1 MTQTR
6 DFSPLQIQLIPMEL
20 SDTVPQAVGKNV
32 GRSSLAGLGPQT
44 GEISDCQILVYPG
57 EPTEI
62 LLQLKNPGNRK
73 LLLNVQIEADF
84 PSQWY
89 RLGMEGY
96 ELPPKSK
103 IEAVLYF
110 QIPGDFFERQE
121 VLGVGESLRLDY
133 RGRIY
138 VYYDEDEIEANRQL
152 SEIADFNLYVRPRS
166 LYLNFL
172 PEFYRE
178 VDFIGRLLKIFEQ
191 AFEPSVQTFDALWA
205 YLNPLTAP
213 ETLLPFVA
221 YWVGWKMNPALPIVR
236 QRHLISKAIEIYRW
250 RGTRKGLRLYLS
262 TVLDLPLDE
271 ELPEAQKHIS
281 IQEVFGR
288 GFIINEVRIDEGAL
302 VGGGKPYHFIVILR
316 PERSHQ
322 IDENLVCQIID
333 QEKPAFCTYELFVE
347 PVN

>member
-1 MTQTR
+1 MNQLR
-6 DFSPLQIQLIPMEL
+6 DFSPLPIQLIPMEL

-32 GRSSLAGLGPQT
+32 ARSPLAGLGT
-44 GEISDCQILVYPG
+44 ETDESSDSQILVYPG

-62 LLQLKNPGNRK
+62 LLKLENPSNRR
-73 LLLNVQIEADF
+73 LRLNVQIEADF

-96 ELPPKSK
+96 ELPPKSQ

-110 QIPGDFFERQE
+110 QIPGDYFESRE
-121 VLGVGESLRLDY
+121 ALGVAESLRLDY

-138 VYYDEDEIEANRQL
+138 VYYDELETNRQL
-152 SEIADFNLYVRPRS
+152 SEIADFKLYVRPRS
-166 LYLNFL
+166 LYLNFV

-191 AFEPSVQTFDALWA
+191 GFEPSVQKFDVLWA

-221 YWVGWKMNPALPIVR
+221 YWVGWKMNPALPLER
-236 QRHLISKAIEIYRW
+236 QRLLISKAIDIYRW

-271 ELPEAQKHIS
+271 ELPEVQKRIS

-288 GFIINEVRIDEGAL
+288 GFIINEARIGEGAI

-322 IDENLVCQIID
+322 IDENLVRQIID
-333 QEKPAFCTYELFVE
+333 QEKPAFCTYELFFE